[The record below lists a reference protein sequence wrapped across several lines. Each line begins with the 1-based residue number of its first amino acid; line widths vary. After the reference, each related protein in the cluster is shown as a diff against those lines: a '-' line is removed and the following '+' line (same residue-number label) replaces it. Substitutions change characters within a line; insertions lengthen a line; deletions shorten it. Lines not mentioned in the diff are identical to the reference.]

1 MYLLWSKIIVLQQE
15 LLQQLHYFNGQALF
29 GMERITSWDI
39 IHELLLF
46 MTHEWV
52 DMKRI
57 DLVQETS
64 KGELKVDDKRGQ
76 PKIWYVM
83 RVQQAHWKLLRPMWL
98 R

>member
-57 DLVQETS
+57 DLVQEIS
-64 KGELKVDDKRGQ
+64 KGVLKVG
-76 PKIWYVM
+76 W
-83 RVQQAHWKLLRPMWL
+83 
-98 R
+98 